1 MFSDNRLKS
10 YADLLGLTVDE
21 LNDFMKRYKRYLQS
35 KEKITRNVLI
45 NGLFILEELHADK
58 WAIEANKVKYH
69 TKNLIIIKY
78 MDEILE
84 LYQQGLG
91 ATRIIN
97 HLKLNHR
104 VNLSKSAL
112 DRFIATNSL
121 KRGQNDG

>member
-1 MFSDNRLKS
+1 MFSENRLKT

-21 LNDFMKRYKRYLQS
+21 LNDFMKRYKKYLQS

-58 WAIEANKVKYH
+58 WAIEANKVKFK

-78 MDEILE
+78 MDEIVN
-84 LYQQGLG
+84 LYEQGLG
-91 ATRIIN
+91 STRIIN

-112 DRFIATNSL
+112 DRFISHNNL
-121 KRGQNDG
+121 KRSDNG